1 MMFSFFSK
9 IVPLLAIEKIS
20 KLKNATR
27 INQVSISQSWE
38 KITHNHNSKS
48 SLLVLSIFFDSFSEL
63 VREVQSDGNIDD
75 RAVQGAYV
83 PLSLGSIIR
92 TTTKNS

>member
-1 MMFSFFSK
+1 M
-9 IVPLLAIEKIS
+9 
-20 KLKNATR
+20 
-27 INQVSISQSWE
+27 NQVSVSQSWE
-38 KITHNHNSKS
+38 NHTQS

-83 PLSLGSIIR
+83 PLSLGSISLIR
-92 TTTKNS
+92 TTT